1 MGAAIKQADKKNLQE
16 LVPLNALSETRFAE
30 ISKKIVIE
38 EVRKGRYLFRK
49 GDRDNQSIYLL
60 DGKINLIDGHRKV
73 TSEVE
78 AGTDISRYPVANQQP
93 RPLSARAATKVVIA
107 RVDSGLLDVFLTWD
121 QSSGAEVTEIWAG
134 DDEDWMTRILQS
146 EAFIKIPPA
155 IIQRLLM
162 KMQSF
167 PLHAG
172 KTVIAQGDE
181 GDYFYTIHQGRC
193 AVTRKDTA
201 DGEIIKLAELSEG
214 DCFGEEALVSDAR
227 RNASVTMLTDGVLMR
242 LAKKDFVELFQEHLI
257 NTVSF
262 EKAAGMVDTGAV
274 WLDVR
279 SAGEYEVSAFEDSVN
294 IPLSGLRAEIP
305 ELVFNVTYVICCDTG
320 RRSFSAAFL
329 LSHKGFEVYV
339 LDGGLNGLAPD
350 VNTQANLPEE
360 IQDAGYEDANIIDIN
375 SNHKAAATGLTAAN
389 KSVNSEGG
397 VVEDSAHTVE
407 ENGGSGQHTGEQLK
421 ELEVLRLE
429 NAGLRKE
436 VSAHQESERDLEIR
450 LSELEQ
456 LEVEVR
462 DSKAQLSSM
471 QKKVESEAEEE
482 QLLRDQYAAL
492 QEEYEHRVKQF
503 ELDLG
508 RLKVQC
514 ENLQAENETGEQEK
528 QQLQGQ
534 LESEQQTRQK
544 ELECPEG
551 ELRHF
556 RQQAESLQAELAA
569 VNEQAEQYRSD
580 SEAALHEQ
588 HQLLEPLR
596 GELNRSHQE
605 IEALQ
610 AEVSSARDERQAAD
624 EQADIA
630 QRAQNTELDKLR
642 EELEHSGKQKEDLQA
657 ELDRVQQG
665 HDELGIKLDDE
676 SSRARE
682 LEQKIEELAARFESG
697 QAEDQNQVEQLRQET
712 EAANASK
719 QNLERQLQS
728 LQQVHQDSLE
738 QLTASTAENEA
749 VTATLKQL
757 QQEYASLRAEHQ
769 QSAVQGS
776 EQAEQIEN
784 TAADRKAAE
793 DALERL
799 QNEWDSER
807 NRLNEEIDGNR
818 KQVDDLFSQLDQSQE
833 ALEREKTR
841 LEQELQSLEEKHN
854 EQLELQASSYQ
865 ELKQDQ
871 SQLSEKSQAV
881 FEERDRL
888 HQDLNAADQDKAAQ
902 QQEIE
907 QLNTRI
913 AALTSAAD
921 KEVQAVND
929 QLEAEQKH
937 ASAARQEV
945 TEQASQIES
954 LREQLAQQ
962 EEERLGLE
970 KEKETLQQK
979 QEEMQQQ
986 VQQVEAHFSALDLE
1000 NQESLKKTYDDLTRK
1015 NDTEKEMQG
1024 QIERLRKKLEQSA
1037 EDLQEARN
1045 EARESAELF
1054 REELNSERRARTDE
1068 RAQLAAR
1075 QRELKEQLA
1084 AVANEHEEVISTRE
1098 GTLAQAKVDAREEE
1112 HARLQQALAEQVQ
1125 SEETIASLQVEL
1137 NRAHEEIAQAVQQER
1152 SCSEADL
1159 VLAREQKEEADKA
1172 IVRFESQLEQLTQE
1186 RDTALDEHQAVREQ
1200 LNTLRAEVDV
1210 ARGLMGA
1217 GGNGRVE
1224 DPVKLRAELEEIKK
1238 NVEIAVRLRSE
1249 AEVQRDRAV
1258 EERDE
1263 LHRQI
1268 EEGGVT
1274 DTRLHIPSLDEADY
1288 SGEQPVDSPAP
1299 AGTGRFGIP
1308 SGNTESRPAEFKYIK
1323 NPGGGSWQGW
1333 LGKAAGLGVI
1343 GVSALVLMFMLRT
1356 ENPLIFE
1363 EEQVLAG
1370 ESVPEP
1376 TEAGLQE
1383 ELAVPVEKLSA
1394 YNPVLPV
1401 PDPPVEDLSRQ
1412 ETQGVNDDR
1421 ISEIPDTPAVSAV
1434 QSFRDTLQD
1443 GSQGPWMVELPDVH
1457 YMMGSVGSSMNFDE
1471 RPQHRVDLAAYSIGK
1486 YEVTFAEYDRFARA
1500 TGRRLPYNEGW
1511 GRGNRPVINVSWKD
1525 ARAYASWLSKQT
1537 GYKYRLPSEAEWE
1550 FAARAGSNDAH
1561 WWDTRADTVQANCFD
1576 CGSQWDG
1583 TRTAVVGSFPA
1594 NGLDLHDTAGNVQE
1608 WTEDCYHSNY
1618 NDAAADGSA
1627 WQIPRCTQQVV
1638 RGGSYTSPIDSLRS
1652 ARRGQYDHDT
1662 RLDNLGFR
1670 IVREK

>member
-121 QSSGAEVTEIWAG
+121 QSSGAEVTEIRAG

-162 KMQSF
+162 KMQSL
-167 PLHAG
+167 PLRAG

-181 GDYFYTIHQGRC
+181 GDFFYTIHQGRC

-201 DGEIIKLAELSEG
+201 DGEIIKLAELSAG

-227 RNASVTMLTDGVLMR
+227 RNASVTMLTDGVLMS
-242 LAKKDFVELFQEHLI
+242 LAKKDFVELLQEHLI

-262 EKAAGMVDTGAV
+262 EKAAGMVDAGAV

-279 SAGEYEVSAFEDSVN
+279 SAGEYEASAFEDSVN
-294 IPLSGLRAEIP
+294 IPLFGLRAEIP
-305 ELVFNVTYVICCDTG
+305 ELVFNATYVICCDTG
-320 RRSFSAAFL
+320 RRSSSAAFL

-350 VNTQANLPEE
+350 ANTQADLQEE
-360 IQDAGYEDANIIDIN
+360 MQDTGYEDATVIDIN
-375 SNHKAAATGLTAAN
+375 SNHKAAATGLSAAN
-389 KSVNSEGG
+389 INVDSEAG
-397 VVEDSAHTVE
+397 VVAASAHTVE
-407 ENGGSGQHTGEQLK
+407 DNGGSGWHAGEQLK

-436 VSAHQESERDLEIR
+436 ISAHQESERNLEIR
-450 LSELEQ
+450 LSKLEQ

-462 DSKAQLSSM
+462 NSEAQFSSM

-492 QEEYEHRVKQF
+492 QEEYEQRVKQF
-503 ELDLG
+503 EQDLG
-508 RLKVQC
+508 RLKGQC
-514 ENLQAENETGEQEK
+514 ENLQTENETGEQEK

-534 LESEQQTRQK
+534 FESEQQTRQK
-544 ELECPEG
+544 ELEHLEG

-556 RQQAESLQAELAA
+556 RQQAESLQVKLAA

-580 SEAALHEQ
+580 SEATLHEQ
-588 HQLLEPLR
+588 HQLVEPLR

-605 IEALQ
+605 IETLQ

-657 ELDRVQQG
+657 ELDRVQQV

-697 QAEDQNQVEQLRQET
+697 QAEDQNRDEQLRQET

-719 QNLERQLQS
+719 QNLEQQLQS

-749 VTATLKQL
+749 VTVTLKQL

-776 EQAEQIEN
+776 EQAAQIEK
-784 TAADRKAAE
+784 TAAGRKAAE

-818 KQVDDLFSQLDQSQE
+818 KQVDDLFSQLEQSQE

-841 LEQELQSLEEKHN
+841 LEQELQSLAEKHN
-854 EQLELQASSYQ
+854 E
-865 ELKQDQ
+865 
-871 SQLSEKSQAV
+871 
-881 FEERDRL
+881 
-888 HQDLNAADQDKAAQ
+888 
-902 QQEIE
+902 
-907 QLNTRI
+907 
-913 AALTSAAD
+913 
-921 KEVQAVND
+921 

-937 ASAARQEV
+937 ASEARQEV

-962 EEERLGLE
+962 QEERLGLE
-970 KEKETLQQK
+970 KEKETLLQT
-979 QEEMQQQ
+979 QEEMRQQ
-986 VQQVEAHFSALDLE
+986 VQQVETHFSALDLE

-1112 HARLQQALAEQVQ
+1112 RARLQQALAEQVQ

-1137 NRAHEEIAQAVQQER
+1137 NRAHEEIAQVVKQER
-1152 SCSEADL
+1152 ARSEADL
-1159 VLAREQKEEADKA
+1159 VLARERKEEADKA

-1186 RDTALDEHQAVREQ
+1186 RDTALDEHQTAREQ

-1210 ARGLMGA
+1210 ARGRMGA
-1217 GGNGRVE
+1217 SGNGQIE

-1258 EERDE
+1258 EERNE
-1263 LHRQI
+1263 LLRQI
-1268 EEGGVT
+1268 EGGGVT
-1274 DTRLHIPSLDEADY
+1274 DTRLHVPSLDDVDY
-1288 SGEQPVDSPAP
+1288 CGEQPVASPGP
-1299 AGTGRFGIP
+1299 AGPGRNGFP
-1308 SGNTESRPAEFKYIK
+1308 SDNTRSRPAEFKTVK
-1323 NPGGGSWQGW
+1323 SPEGGSWQGW

-1343 GVSALVLMFMLRT
+1343 GVSALVLIFMLRT

-1363 EEQVLAG
+1363 EEPVLAG
-1370 ESVPEP
+1370 ESVPDP
-1376 TEAGLQE
+1376 TEASLQE
-1383 ELAVPVEKLSA
+1383 ELAAPVEKLSA
-1394 YNPVLPV
+1394 DNPVLPV
-1401 PDPPVEDLSRQ
+1401 PDPPVEDLTRQ

-1421 ISEIPDTPAVSAV
+1421 ISEIPDTRAVSAV
-1434 QSFRDTLQD
+1434 QSFSDTLQG
-1443 GSQGPWMVELPDVH
+1443 GSQGPRMVELPAVH

-1500 TGRRLPYNEGW
+1500 TGRRLPYDEGW

-1550 FAARAGSNDAH
+1550 FSARAGSKDAH
-1561 WWDTRADTVQANCFD
+1561 WWDTRADTVQANFFD

-1608 WTEDCYHSNY
+1608 WTEDCYHSSY
-1618 NDAAADGSA
+1618 HDAAADGSA

-1638 RGGSYTSPIDSLRS
+1638 RGGSYTSPIGSLRS